1 LIDATSNDFDNF
13 GAACCA
19 DAAAL
24 PTIRTT
30 SQTATL
36 RMHQTSEIVES
47 LYLPSRFVLPV
58 LPFPAFPA
66 GYSRL
71 PYNQQVKEYS

>member
-1 LIDATSNDFDNF
+1 
-13 GAACCA
+13 
-19 DAAAL
+19 
-24 PTIRTT
+24 
-30 SQTATL
+30 
-36 RMHQTSEIVES
+36 MHQTSEIVES
-47 LYLPSRFVLPV
+47 LYLPSKFVLPV